1 MILKNRTLR
10 FTRLDQV
17 DDPEES
23 NFVSNGVNLGPYT
36 FVSCWTECKEESIPM
51 WKMYTRGE
59 WGVRMSLE
67 RDGLFQTYKD
77 YTYKRQGAEITEV
90 GEEILFL
97 FDPELKW
104 SQTDFMP
111 PFLTDNYEKCNFY
124 RKVEYVDD
132 ITPYANNSV
141 KNLSQQDE
149 KMSITIDFDKVGS
162 YKNKRWA
169 FQEESRFVMFLL
181 PGNPFASL
189 NSPNHYQEQ
198 RRIIKDIINNKE
210 LGFSH
215 YDMPLSAEAFD
226 HLVITMS
233 PLCSSAQR
241 VIVES
246 LCEKY
251 APKAKIV
258 ESLLIGK
265 LAR

>member
-1 MILKNRTLR
+1 MIYHYTNLEVLAMILKNRTLR

-51 WKMYTRGE
+51 WKMYTKGE

-77 YTYKRQGAEITEV
+77 HAYKRQGSEITEV

-104 SQTDFMP
+104 SQTDFTP
-111 PFLTDNYEKCNFY
+111 PFLTDNYEECNFY
-124 RKVEYVDD
+124 RKIEYVDD
-132 ITPYANNSV
+132 IAPYANNSV
-141 KNLSQQDE
+141 KNLSQQDD

-215 YDMPLSAEAFD
+215 YDMSLSAEAFD

-233 PLCSSAQR
+233 PLCSSA
-241 VIVES
+241 
-246 LCEKY
+246 
-251 APKAKIV
+251 
-258 ESLLIGK
+258 
-265 LAR
+265 